1 MIWQLLLSSNETLL
15 DVYLDVRVAQ
25 KFNIKSAVKINAD
38 DKKDSSLLDNFLLN
52 LFIYFEDPCAPTAS
66 KSSKRQPLTISI
78 DYRSCKIIQFDGA
91 FEWHPKR
98 FFLFFS
104 LQTSIRQPD
113 SPLRK
118 RVFVAAARVKCFVRE
133 EDVQFRETFM
143 HFHSICTNY
152 ASSFLCL
159 QIFGQFADWNERGL
173 HFEAQRLVSVSWSEF
188 LKFKFNFCLI
198 LSSVFFRGWC
208 LNFKLSYFLL

>member
-78 DYRSCKIIQFDGA
+78 DYRSCKIIQFYGA

-98 FFLFFS
+98 LFLFFS
-104 LQTSIRQPD
+104 SQTSIRQSN

-118 RVFVAAARVKCFVRE
+118 RVFVAAARVKCFVRRGRSLSRN
-133 EDVQFRETFM
+133 F
-143 HFHSICTNY
+143 S
-152 ASSFLCL
+152 ASSIDLYKLCFVFSML
-159 QIFGQFADWNERGL
+159 ADIWTICGLKWTRTSFRSSTSRFCELEGISQI
-173 HFEAQRLVSVSWSEF
+173 
-188 LKFKFNFCLI
+188 
-198 LSSVFFRGWC
+198 
-208 LNFKLSYFLL
+208 